1 MTLTARAP
9 AKLNLSLAIVGRG
22 SDGFHRLVSCVA
34 PLALCD
40 TLEFVPGG
48 AADTLAC
55 DDPSIPAD
63 GTNLVLRAAA
73 VFRTAHPAAPHGRFT
88 LRKSVPHGAGLGGGS
103 SDAAAALRLLN
114 AASGRPLGD
123 DRLRALAAQ
132 VGSDCAFFVD
142 AEPAILRGRGEVLE
156 RLSESHAARMRGRR
170 VLLMKPPFGISTAS
184 AYGWLAQ
191 AAVYADEG
199 RAELDLADAL
209 ATGDPAR
216 VVALGNGLQPP
227 VFRRHPELAAG
238 LDAVRMSLGISAVM
252 TGSGS
257 ACFALVDGVVDLGA
271 VRRALQ
277 SAWGPG
283 AWVCQSNLD

>member
-1 MTLTARAP
+1 MTLIARAP

-40 TLEFVPGG
+40 TLGFAPGG
-48 AADTLAC
+48 PADTLAC
-55 DDPSIPAD
+55 DDASIPAD

-73 VFRTAHPAAPHGRFT
+73 AFRAAHPAAPHGRFT

-103 SDAAAALRLLN
+103 SDAAAAMRLLN
-114 AASGRPLGD
+114 DASGRPFDGA
-123 DRLRALAAQ
+123 RLRALAAQ

-142 AEPAILRGRGEVLE
+142 AAPAILRGRGEVLE
-156 RLSESHAARMRGRR
+156 RLSEAHAARMRGRR
-170 VLLMKPPFGISTAS
+170 VLLMKPAFGVSTAS

-191 AAVYADEG
+191 AGVYADEN
-199 RAELDLADAL
+199 RAELDLAGAL
-209 ATGDPAR
+209 AAGDPAR
-216 VVALGNGLQPP
+216 IVALGNDLQAP
-227 VFRRHPELAAG
+227 VFGRHPELAGG
-238 LDAVRMSLGISAVM
+238 LGALRASLGIAAVM

-257 ACFALVDGVVDLGA
+257 ACFALVDDAVDLAA

-277 SAWGPG
+277 PAWGPG
-283 AWVCQSNLD
+283 VWVCQTCLG

>member
-22 SDGFHRLVSCVA
+22 SDGFHRLVSCVV

-40 TLEFVPGG
+40 TLEFAPGG
-48 AADTLAC
+48 PSDALAC
-55 DDPSIPAD
+55 DDASIPAD

-73 VFRTAHPAAPHGRFT
+73 AFRAAHPAAPHGRFT

-103 SDAAAALRLLN
+103 SDAAAAMRLLN
-114 AASGRPLGD
+114 DASGRPFDGA
-123 DRLRALAAQ
+123 RLRALAAQ

-142 AEPAILRGRGEVLE
+142 AAPAILRGRGEVLE
-156 RLSESHAARMRGRR
+156 RLSEAHAARMRGRR
-170 VLLMKPPFGISTAS
+170 VLLMKPAFGVSTAS

-191 AAVYADEG
+191 AGVYADES
-199 RAELDLADAL
+199 RVELDLAGAL
-209 ATGDPAR
+209 AAGDPAR
-216 VVALGNGLQPP
+216 IVALGNDLQAP
-227 VFRRHPELAAG
+227 VFGRHPELADG
-238 LDAVRMSLGISAVM
+238 LDALRGSLGIAAVM

-257 ACFALVDGVVDLGA
+257 ACFALVDDAVDPVA

-277 SAWGPG
+277 PAWGPG
-283 AWVCQSNLD
+283 VWVFQTCLG